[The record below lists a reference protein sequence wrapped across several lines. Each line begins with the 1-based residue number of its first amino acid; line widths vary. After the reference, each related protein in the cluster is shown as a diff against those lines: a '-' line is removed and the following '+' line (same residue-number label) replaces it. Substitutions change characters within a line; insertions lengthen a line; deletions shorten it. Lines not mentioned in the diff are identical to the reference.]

1 MSTHQHE
8 HEFEAALGLPEP
20 LPNGEHILW
29 QGSPDWKALAI
40 QVLHVRPISLYF
52 LAMLAWRFGAT
63 LVEGAGVPAALL
75 SIALP
80 LPLALLAIGIL
91 LLLAWL
97 VSRTTVY
104 TVTDQRVVMR
114 IGIVLCITFN
124 LPYRTI
130 EAADMR
136 LNPDGTGDISLALL
150 TGSQIAYANL
160 WPHARP
166 WQIKRTQPTLR
177 CIPNVR
183 NVGQILATAIS
194 SVSAPGHSKSL
205 GRADEA
211 VAAAPS
217 PTTAA
222 VPNAAEPAP
231 SFTGWRLPQRG
242 GGWFHA

>member
-1 MSTHQHE
+1 MNKHQHE
-8 HEFEAALGLPEP
+8 HEFEVALGLPEP

-29 QGSPDWKALAI
+29 QGLPDWKALAV
-40 QVLHVRPISLYF
+40 QVLHVRAISLYF

-63 LVEGAGVPAALL
+63 LSEGAGIPAALL

-80 LPLALLAIGIL
+80 LPLALLTIGIL

-104 TVTDQRVVMR
+104 TITDQRVVMR

-136 LNPDGTGDISLALL
+136 LNRDGTGDISLALL
-150 TGSQIAYANL
+150 PGSQIAYANL

-194 SVSAPGHSKSL
+194 PVSAPGRSTGL
-205 GRADEA
+205 GRTDEA

-217 PTTAA
+217 SATTAA
-222 VPNAAEPAP
+222 PTAAEPAP
-231 SFTGWRLPQRG
+231 SFTDLGSPQWG